1 MTSIIPV
8 VLPALPSVPVAVSLA
23 TIDASV
29 LLLPLVFV
37 VAIALGVFLE
47 RAQGARGRS
56 PARRAFQ
63 VVPIRGAA

>member
-1 MTSIIPV
+1 MLPI

-37 VAIALGVFLE
+37 VAIAVGVLLE
-47 RAQGARGRS
+47 RAQSARSRS
-56 PARRAFQ
+56 RVPRAFQ
-63 VVPIRGAA
+63 VVPIRRAA